1 MTANATDVMT
11 GSALLAAASRRLA
24 AAGVPEPVSDARRLL
39 AHAVAVAPG
48 RLTLILPEPMTP
60 ATAAVFDE
68 LVARRAGR
76 VPVSQLTGS
85 RVFWGRDFQVTSAVL
100 DPRPETEVLVAEAL
114 LQPFARALDLG
125 TGSGCILITLL
136 AERPEAVGQG
146 VDLSPEALAVAT
158 ENALRHE
165 VADRAAFFVS
175 DWCAA
180 AEGVF
185 DLIVANP
192 PYIAG
197 EEMAGLAPEV
207 RDHEPRLA
215 LTDGAD
221 GLSAY
226 RAILRAAP
234 GYLSARGRILF
245 EIGAG
250 QGEAVTGLAKAAGF
264 AKPRILRD
272 LDGRDR
278 VVVLERQH
286 FAP

>member
-1 MTANATDVMT
+1 LRANATDVLT
-11 GSALLAAASRRLA
+11 GSGLLAAASRRLA

-48 RLTLILPEPMTP
+48 RLTLILPEPVTP

-76 VPVSQLTGS
+76 VPVSQLLGS
-85 RVFWGRDFQVTSAVL
+85 RIFWGRDFRVTPAVL
-100 DPRPETEVLVAEAL
+100 DPRPETEVMVAEAL
-114 LQPFARALDLG
+114 AQPFARVLDLG

-136 AERPEAVGQG
+136 SERTEAVGQG
-146 VDLSPEALAVAT
+146 VDLSPVALAVAV
-158 ENALRHE
+158 ENARRHE
-165 VADRAAFFVS
+165 VAERAAFVVS

-192 PYIAG
+192 PYIAV

-234 GYLSARGRILF
+234 GYLSAGGRILF

-264 AKPRILRD
+264 AKPRVLRD
-272 LDGRDR
+272 LDGSDR